1 MRKMYN
7 AFYVVNIVFQSI
19 FNLLFYI
26 GISLLA
32 AWIVTAKF
40 GLPNWIYVPFILIG
54 TISGIIS
61 MMKFIMTAM
70 SSLESIEKSQRSK
83 RKNNEQKK

>member
-26 GISLLA
+26 GVSLLV
-32 AWIVTAKF
+32 AWIVTEKL
-40 GLPNWIYVPFILIG
+40 GLPNWIYVLFILVG

-61 MMKFIMTAM
+61 MMKFIITAM
-70 SSLESIEKSQRSK
+70 SSLESIEKSQKSK
-83 RKNNEQKK
+83 RKDNEQKK